1 MDKPKPPCRKGC
13 EYRSANCHNET
24 CPYGW
29 VEYEKQN
36 IEFSNKM
43 VEMRER
49 YYATRPITE
58 ANKQFNHQVLMQ
70 KKRTGRT

>member
-29 VEYEKQN
+29 AEYEKQN

-43 VEMRER
+43 MEMRER
-49 YYATRPITE
+49 CYATRPITE
-58 ANKQFNHQVLMQ
+58 ANKQFNHQVVMQ